1 MKNTRHIL
9 RNTLISTCFALGALS
24 TIAMPLSA
32 QAAGQTSV
40 SATAQTAGVS
50 AAETRTG
57 MFYVQKRGVQN
68 TQKPALILIPG
79 LSCDA
84 DSWRNVLTAF
94 EKDYAIYL
102 VTFAGFG
109 GRPVPEKL
117 AAQPRQDFEASL
129 LQLIRDEKLNKPVLI
144 GHSIGASLS
153 QWFAT
158 QHSDQIRGVVAVDGL
173 PVFPFSENAAGA
185 QRAAMAA
192 QMKQGMSSLQADAF
206 AASQKNYMRTVG
218 MIDPSNADFIAER
231 AGKSDPATVA
241 SWMSDVYLND
251 FRADLPKISVPVL
264 LISPYYAPDM
274 QNSRFRDEAVKHA
287 YWAELSKGIPQLTI
301 KPVSGSRH
309 FPMEDQPAVL
319 NQAIRDFV
327 TPLAK

>member
-1 MKNTRHIL
+1 MQTTTTFL
-9 RNTLISTCFALGALS
+9 RKTLISTLIALGAASLPVISHADTSSAAS
-24 TIAMPLSA
+24 TTQSSIPSA
-32 QAAGQTSV
+32 Q
-40 SATAQTAGVS
+40 
-50 AAETRTG
+50 AETRTG
-57 MFYVQKRGVQN
+57 VFYVQKRGVQN
-68 TQKPALILIPG
+68 TEKPALILVPG

-84 DSWRNVLTAF
+84 ESWRNVVAAF

-117 AAQPRQDFEASL
+117 SAQPRQDFETSL
-129 LQLIRDEKLNKPVLI
+129 QQLIRDEKLNKPVLI

-158 QHSDQIRGVVAVDGL
+158 RHSDQIRGVVAVDGL
-173 PVFPFSENAAGA
+173 PVLPFSENTQGA
-185 QRAAMAA
+185 QRTAVAA
-192 QMKQGMSSLQADAF
+192 QMKQGMSNMSAEAY
-206 AASQKNYMRTVG
+206 AASQKNYMRIMG
-218 MIDPSNADFIAER
+218 MVDPATADYFAER
-231 AGKSDPATVA
+231 SSKSDPATVA
-241 SWMSDVYLND
+241 SWVSDVYLND
-251 FRADLPKISVPVL
+251 FRADLPQISVPVM

-274 QNSRFRDEAVKHA
+274 QNSRFSDEAVKHA
-287 YWAELSKGIPQLTI
+287 YWAELSQGIPQLTV

-309 FPMEDQPAVL
+309 FPMEDQPAAL